1 MIKNIHFTNPKL
13 WSKKN
18 KIIAAIV
25 AAVLVLA
32 SIAGAVITSRIQHQK
47 ECQARSVAFAD
58 KLTQLDQ
65 STAKAHDAL
74 ATVDESV
81 KVGEGARLAH
91 TEGFTL
97 APEGQSAT
105 AELND
110 AITKADETKT
120 SEAAKAHAEEGK
132 CLSQQDVTDAEAAVK
147 AVDDKTQSFVNARDA
162 YRLTKATDEAN
173 STMDAA
179 KSNLA
184 EAQKNADEQIK
195 AVDDDSQMASDGNV
209 KAAYD
214 ALKNVNNESHSISTT
229 VTADSYDEAVASI
242 AKAKEVDQK
251 ANDIKKDLDSLKN
264 AVNTYQEAKAAQ
276 AAAAARSTQQ
286 SASSNGGSARSTQQ
300 SASSNGGSARSYGS
314 TGGSQARSYSNGG
327 GSSSGSTGGSSY
339 SGSNNSNSGG
349 SSSSGKVSNEEIY
362 KHSVSDEEANSGRY
376 TYCVYIGNGR
386 QLCH

>member
-13 WSKKN
+13 WSKRN

-47 ECQARSVAFAD
+47 ECQARSVAFTD

-120 SEAAKAHAEEGK
+120 SEAAKESAEEGK

-147 AVDDKTQSFVNARDA
+147 AVDDKTQSFVNALDA

-179 KSNLA
+179 KANLA

-209 KAAYD
+209 KGAYD
-214 ALKNVNNESHSISTT
+214 ALKNVNNESHSLSTT
-229 VTADSYDEAVASI
+229 VTTSSYDEAVASI

-251 ANDIKKDLDSLKN
+251 ANDIKTDLESLKG
-264 AVNTYQEAKAAQ
+264 AVNTYREAKAAE
-276 AAAAARSTQQ
+276 AAAASRSAQQ
-286 SASSNGGSARSTQQ
+286 SASNGGSSY
-300 SASSNGGSARSYGS
+300 SSGSSSSARSYGS

-327 GSSSGSTGGSSY
+327 GSSY
-339 SGSNNSNSGG
+339 SGGG
-349 SSSSGKVSNEEIY
+349 SSSSS
-362 KHSVSDEEANSGRY
+362 NSGGGSSASSSGGNQSQSRTGDESWRQY
-376 TYCVYIGNGR
+376 VKSGSEIKPGQHCYNVGKDQYI
-386 QLCH
+386 CA

>member
-1 MIKNIHFTNPKL
+1 MKTPKIHFTNPKL
-13 WSKKN
+13 WSKRN

-91 TEGFTL
+91 TESFTL

-110 AITKADETKT
+110 AIAKAEGTKT
-120 SEAAKAHAEEGK
+120 SEAAKESAEEGK

-214 ALKNVNNESHSISTT
+214 ALKNVNNESHSLSTT
-229 VTADSYDEAVASI
+229 VTISSYDEAVASI
-242 AKAKEVDQK
+242 AKAKDVDQK

-264 AVNTYQEAKAAQ
+264 AVNTYQEAKAAE
-276 AAAAARSTQQ
+276 AAAASRSAQQ
-286 SASSNGGSARSTQQ
+286 SASNRGGSSYN
-300 SASSNGGSARSYGS
+300 SGSSSSARSYGS
-314 TGGSQARSYSNGG
+314 TGGSQSRSYSNGG

-339 SGSNNSNSGG
+339 SGSNNNNSGG

-376 TYCVYIGNGR
+376 TYCVYIDNGR

>member
-1 MIKNIHFTNPKL
+1 MKTPKIHFTNPKL

-25 AAVLVLA
+25 AAILVLA

-110 AITKADETKT
+110 AITKADEAKT
-120 SEAAKAHAEEGK
+120 SEAAKESAEAGK
-132 CLSQQDVTDAEAAVK
+132 CLSQQDVTDAETAVK

-214 ALKNVNNESHSISTT
+214 ALKNVNNESHSLSTT
-229 VTADSYDEAVASI
+229 VTISSYDEAVASI

-251 ANDIKKDLDSLKN
+251 ANDIKKDLESLKN
-264 AVNTYQEAKAAQ
+264 AVNTYQEAKAAE
-276 AAAAARSTQQ
+276 AAAASRS
-286 SASSNGGSARSTQQ
+286 AQQ

-339 SGSNNSNSGG
+339 SNGGSNSGG
-349 SSSSGKVSNEEIY
+349 GSSASSSTGNQSQSKTGDESWRQYVKSGSEIKPGQHCY
-362 KHSVSDEEANSGRY
+362 NVGKDQ
-376 TYCVYIGNGR
+376 YI
-386 QLCH
+386 CA

>member
-13 WSKKN
+13 WSKRN

-47 ECQARSVAFAD
+47 ECQARSASFAD

-81 KVGEGARLAH
+81 KEGEGARLAH
-91 TEGFTL
+91 TQGFTL

-105 AELND
+105 ADLND
-110 AITKADETKT
+110 AIAKAEEAKT
-120 SEAAKAHAEEGK
+120 SEAAKASTEQGK
-132 CLSQQDVTDAEAAVK
+132 CLSQQDVTDAEAAIK
-147 AVDDKTQSFVNARDA
+147 AVDDKTQSFVGARDA

-179 KSNLA
+179 KAKLA
-184 EAQKNADEQIK
+184 QAQQDAAQEIG
-195 AVDDDSQMASDGNV
+195 AVDGDSQMASDGNV
-209 KAAYD
+209 KGAYD

-242 AKAKEVDQK
+242 EKAKDVDQK
-251 ANDIKKDLDSLKN
+251 ANDIKKDLESLKG
-264 AVNTYQEAKAAQ
+264 AVNTYQEAKAAE
-276 AAAAARSTQQ
+276 AAAAS
-286 SASSNGGSARSTQQ
+286 RSTQQ

-314 TGGSQARSYSNGG
+314 TSGSQARSYSNGG
-327 GSSSGSTGGSSY
+327 GSGSTGGSSY
-339 SGSNNSNSGG
+339 SNGGSNSGSG
-349 SSSSGKVSNEEIY
+349 SGGNQSQSRTGDESWRQYVKSGSEI
-362 KHSVSDEEANSGRY
+362 KPGMH
-376 TYCVYIGNGR
+376 CYIVGKD
-386 QLCH
+386 QYICS

>member
-1 MIKNIHFTNPKL
+1 MKTPKIHFTNPKL

-47 ECQARSVAFAD
+47 ECQTRSASFAD

-120 SEAAKAHAEEGK
+120 SEAAKAHAEQGK

-209 KAAYD
+209 KGAYD

-242 AKAKEVDQK
+242 AKAKDVDQK
-251 ANDIKKDLDSLKN
+251 ANDIKKGLESLKN
-264 AVNTYQEAKAAQ
+264 AENAYKEAKAAE
-276 AAAAARSTQQ
+276 AAAASRS
-286 SASSNGGSARSTQQ
+286 AQQ

-314 TGGSQARSYSNGG
+314 TGGSQSRSYSNGG

-339 SGSNNSNSGG
+339 SGSGSNSGG
-349 SSSSGKVSNEEIY
+349 SSSGSTSNQSQSKTGDESWRQYVKSGSEIKPGQHCY
-362 KHSVSDEEANSGRY
+362 DVGKDQY
-376 TYCVYIGNGR
+376 ICV
-386 QLCH
+386 

>member
-13 WSKKN
+13 WSKRN

-47 ECQARSVAFAD
+47 ECQARSASFAD

-110 AITKADETKT
+110 AIAKADETKT
-120 SEAAKAHAEEGK
+120 SEVAKAHAEEGK
-132 CLSQQDVTDAEAAVK
+132 CLSQRDVTDAEAAVK

-209 KAAYD
+209 KGAYD
-214 ALKNVNNESHSISTT
+214 ALKNVNNESHSLSTT
-229 VTADSYDEAVASI
+229 VTISSYDEAVASI

-251 ANDIKKDLDSLKN
+251 AEDIKKAQESLKN
-264 AVNTYQEAKAAQ
+264 AENTYREAQ
-276 AAAAARSTQQ
+276 AAEAAAASRS
-286 SASSNGGSARSTQQ
+286 AQQ

-327 GSSSGSTGGSSY
+327 GSSSGSTGGSSH
-339 SGSNNSNSGG
+339 SNGGGSNSGG
-349 SSSSGKVSNEEIY
+349 GQPPIKSDAEFEKWTYEHSIGKDQLKPGMKCFV
-362 KHSVSDEEANSGRY
+362 V
-376 TYCVYIGNGR
+376 GNGR
-386 QLCH
+386 YMCS

>member
-1 MIKNIHFTNPKL
+1 MLKNIHFTNPKL
-13 WSKKN
+13 WSKRN

-25 AAVLVLA
+25 ATVLVLA
-32 SIAGAVITSRIQHQK
+32 SIAGAVVTSRIQHQK
-47 ECQARSVAFAD
+47 ECQARSASFAD

-65 STAKAHDAL
+65 STTKAHDAL

-81 KVGEGARLAH
+81 KVGEGSRLAH

-97 APEGQSAT
+97 APEGQSVT

-120 SEAAKAHAEEGK
+120 SEAAKASAEQGK
-132 CLSQQDVTDAEAAVK
+132 CLSQQDVTDAEAAIK
-147 AVDDKTQSFVNARDA
+147 AVDDQTQSFVGARDA

-179 KSNLA
+179 KANLA

-209 KAAYD
+209 KGAYD

-251 ANDIKKDLDSLKN
+251 ANDIKKDLESLKN
-264 AVNTYQEAKAAQ
+264 AVNTYQEAQAAQ
-276 AAAAARSTQQ
+276 AAAASRSAQQ
-286 SASSNGGSARSTQQ
+286 SASNGGSSY
-300 SASSNGGSARSYGS
+300 SSGSSSSARSYGS

-327 GSSSGSTGGSSY
+327 GSSSGSTGGSSH
-339 SGSNNSNSGG
+339 SNGGGSNSGG
-349 SSSSGKVSNEEIY
+349 GQPPIKSDAEFEKWTYEHSIGKDQLKPGMKCFV
-362 KHSVSDEEANSGRY
+362 V
-376 TYCVYIGNGR
+376 GNGR
-386 QLCH
+386 YMCS

>member
-1 MIKNIHFTNPKL
+1 MKTPKIHFTNPKL
-13 WSKKN
+13 WSKRN

-47 ECQARSVAFAD
+47 ECQARSASFAD

-91 TEGFTL
+91 TQGFTL

-110 AITKADETKT
+110 AIAKAEETKT
-120 SEAAKAHAEEGK
+120 SEATKAHAEQGK

-147 AVDDKTQSFVNARDA
+147 TVDDKTQSFVNARDA

-195 AVDDDSQMASDGNV
+195 AVGDDSQMASDGNV
-209 KAAYD
+209 KGAYD
-214 ALKNVNNESHSISTT
+214 ALKNVNNESHSLSTT
-229 VTADSYDEAVASI
+229 VTISSYDEAVASI

-264 AVNTYQEAKAAQ
+264 AVNTYQEAKAAE
-276 AAAAARSTQQ
+276 AAAASRSAQQ
-286 SASSNGGSARSTQQ
+286 SASSNGGSS
-300 SASSNGGSARSYGS
+300 RSYGS
-314 TGGSQARSYSNGG
+314 TGGSQSRSYSNGG

-339 SGSNNSNSGG
+339 SGGGSNSGG
-349 SSSSGKVSNEEIY
+349 SSSGSTSNQSQSKTGDESWRQYVKSGSEIKPGQHCY
-362 KHSVSDEEANSGRY
+362 NVGKDQ
-376 TYCVYIGNGR
+376 YI
-386 QLCH
+386 CA

>member
-1 MIKNIHFTNPKL
+1 MKTPKIHFTNPKL
-13 WSKKN
+13 WSKRN

-47 ECQARSVAFAD
+47 ECQARSVAFND

-110 AITKADETKT
+110 AIAKADETKT
-120 SEAAKAHAEEGK
+120 SEAAKESAEQGK

-209 KAAYD
+209 KGAYD
-214 ALKNVNNESHSISTT
+214 ALKNVNNESHSLSTT
-229 VTADSYDEAVASI
+229 VTISSYDEAVASI

-251 ANDIKKDLDSLKN
+251 ANDIKKDLESLKG
-264 AVNTYQEAKAAQ
+264 AVSTYQEAKAAE
-276 AAAAARSTQQ
+276 AAAASRSAQQ
-286 SASSNGGSARSTQQ
+286 SA
-300 SASSNGGSARSYGS
+300 SNGGSARSYGS

-327 GSSSGSTGGSSY
+327 GSSSSSTGGSSY
-339 SGSNNSNSGG
+339 SGGGSNSGG
-349 SSSSGKVSNEEIY
+349 SSSGSTSNQSQSKTGDESWRQYVKSGSQIKPGQHCYNVG
-362 KHSVSDEEANSGRY
+362 KDQ
-376 TYCVYIGNGR
+376 YI
-386 QLCH
+386 CA

>member
-47 ECQARSVAFAD
+47 DCQARSVAFAD

-81 KVGEGARLAH
+81 KEGEGARLAH

-120 SEAAKAHAEEGK
+120 SEAAKESAEEGK
-132 CLSQQDVTDAEAAVK
+132 CLSQQDITDAEAVIK
-147 AVDDKTQSFVNARDA
+147 AVDDQTQSFITTRDA
-162 YRLTKATDEAN
+162 YRLTKAAGEAN

-179 KSNLA
+179 KSKLA
-184 EAQKNADEQIK
+184 QVQQAADEQIK
-195 AVDDDSQMASDGNV
+195 IVDEDSQMASDGNV

-242 AKAKEVDQK
+242 EKAKTVDQK
-251 ANDIKKDLDSLKN
+251 ANDVKNAQESLKN
-264 AVNTYQEAKAAQ
+264 AINAYHEAQAAQ
-276 AAAAARSTQQ
+276 AAAASRA
-286 SASSNGGSARSTQQ
+286 ASSNSGS
-300 SASSNGGSARSYGS
+300 RSYNSGS
-314 TGGSQARSYSNGG
+314 TGGSQSRSYSGG
-327 GSSSGSTGGSSY
+327 GSGSTGGSSHTE
-339 SGSNNSNSGG
+339 SGTGNPYEAEHARIDAELRKRALTKEQADSG
-349 SSSSGKVSNEEIY
+349 
-362 KHSVSDEEANSGRY
+362 HY
-376 TYCVYIGNGR
+376 TYCFITDYGYI
-386 QLCH
+386 CS

>member
-110 AITKADETKT
+110 AIAKADEAKT
-120 SEAAKAHAEEGK
+120 SEAAKESAEEGK

-242 AKAKEVDQK
+242 EKAKAADQK
-251 ANDIKKDLDSLKN
+251 ATDVKNAQEALKN
-264 AVNTYQEAKAAQ
+264 AINAYQEAKAAQ
-276 AAAAARSTQQ
+276 AATASRS
-286 SASSNGGSARSTQQ
+286 AQQ
-300 SASSNGGSARSYGS
+300 SASSNGGSARSYSNG
-314 TGGSQARSYSNGG
+314 GGSSYSGG
-327 GSSSGSTGGSSY
+327 GSSSGSTGGSSH
-339 SGSNNSNSGG
+339 SNGGSNSGG
-349 SSSSGKVSNEEIY
+349 GSHSGGGQPPIKSDAEFEKWTY
-362 KHSVSDEEANSGRY
+362 EHSIGKDQLKPGMKCFV
-376 TYCVYIGNGR
+376 VGNGR
-386 QLCH
+386 YMCS

>member
-13 WSKKN
+13 WSKRN

-47 ECQARSVAFAD
+47 ECQARSASFAD

-81 KVGEGARLAH
+81 KVGEGSRLAH
-91 TEGFTL
+91 TESFTL

-110 AITKADETKT
+110 AIAKAEETKN
-120 SEAAKAHAEEGK
+120 SEAAKESAEEGK

-209 KAAYD
+209 KGAYD
-214 ALKNVNNESHSISTT
+214 ALKNVNNESHSLSTT
-229 VTADSYDEAVASI
+229 VTISSYDEAVASI

-251 ANDIKKDLDSLKN
+251 ANDIKKDLESLKG
-264 AVNTYQEAKAAQ
+264 AVNTYQEAKAAE
-276 AAAAARSTQQ
+276 AAAASRSAQQ
-286 SASSNGGSARSTQQ
+286 SASSNSGSS
-300 SASSNGGSARSYGS
+300 RSYGS
-314 TGGSQARSYSNGG
+314 TGGSQSRSYSNGG

-339 SGSNNSNSGG
+339 SGGGSNSGG
-349 SSSSGKVSNEEIY
+349 SSSGSTSNQSQSKTGDESWRQYVKSGSEIKPGQHCY
-362 KHSVSDEEANSGRY
+362 NVGKDQ
-376 TYCVYIGNGR
+376 YI
-386 QLCH
+386 CA

>member
-13 WSKKN
+13 WSKRN

-47 ECQARSVAFAD
+47 ECQARSASFAD

-110 AITKADETKT
+110 AITKADEAKT

-132 CLSQQDVTDAEAAVK
+132 CLSQQDVTDAEATVK
-147 AVDDKTQSFVNARDA
+147 AVDDKTQSFVDARDA

-179 KSNLA
+179 KANLA

-195 AVDDDSQMASDGNV
+195 AVNDDSQMASDGNV
-209 KAAYD
+209 KGAYD
-214 ALKNVNNESHSISTT
+214 ALKNVNNESHFLSTT
-229 VTADSYDEAVASI
+229 VTISSYDEAVASI
-242 AKAKEVDQK
+242 AKAKDVDQK
-251 ANDIKKDLDSLKN
+251 ANDIKKDLESLKN
-264 AVNTYQEAKAAQ
+264 AVNTYQETKAAE
-276 AAAAARSTQQ
+276 AAAASRS
-286 SASSNGGSARSTQQ
+286 AQQ

-339 SGSNNSNSGG
+339 SNGGSNSGG
-349 SSSSGKVSNEEIY
+349 GSSSGSTGNQSQSKTGDESWRQYVKSGSEIKPGQHCY
-362 KHSVSDEEANSGRY
+362 NVGKDQ
-376 TYCVYIGNGR
+376 YI
-386 QLCH
+386 CA

>member
-1 MIKNIHFTNPKL
+1 MIKNIHFANPKL

-47 ECQARSVAFAD
+47 DCQARSVAFAD

-105 AELND
+105 AELNN
-110 AITKADETKT
+110 AIAKADETKT

-209 KAAYD
+209 KGAYD
-214 ALKNVNNESHSISTT
+214 ALKNVNNESHSLSTT
-229 VTADSYDEAVASI
+229 VTISSYDEAVASI

-251 ANDIKKDLDSLKN
+251 ANDIKKDLESLKG
-264 AVNTYQEAKAAQ
+264 AVNTYQEAKAAE
-276 AAAAARSTQQ
+276 AAAASRSAQQ
-286 SASSNGGSARSTQQ
+286 SASNRGGSSY
-300 SASSNGGSARSYGS
+300 SSGSSSSARSYGS
-314 TGGSQARSYSNGG
+314 TGGSQSRSYSNGG
-327 GSSSGSTGGSSY
+327 GSS

>member
-58 KLTQLDQ
+58 KLNQLDQ

-81 KVGEGARLAH
+81 KEGEGSRLAH
-91 TEGFTL
+91 TQGFTL
-97 APEGQSAT
+97 APEGQSTT

-110 AITKADETKT
+110 AIAKADETKT
-120 SEAAKAHAEEGK
+120 SEAAKESAEEGK

-209 KAAYD
+209 KGAYD
-214 ALKNVNNESHSISTT
+214 ALKNVNNESHSLSTT
-229 VTADSYDEAVASI
+229 VTISSYDEAVASI

-251 ANDIKKDLDSLKN
+251 ANDIKKDLESLKG
-264 AVNTYQEAKAAQ
+264 AVSTYQEAKAAE
-276 AAAAARSTQQ
+276 AAAASRSAQQ
-286 SASSNGGSARSTQQ
+286 SASNRGGSSY
-300 SASSNGGSARSYGS
+300 SSGSSSSARSYGS
-314 TGGSQARSYSNGG
+314 TGGSQSRSYSNGG
-327 GSSSGSTGGSSY
+327 GGSTSGGGS
-339 SGSNNSNSGG
+339 SNSGG
-349 SSSSGKVSNEEIY
+349 GSSASSSAGNQSQSKTGDESWRQYVKSGSEIKPGQHCY
-362 KHSVSDEEANSGRY
+362 NVGKDQ
-376 TYCVYIGNGR
+376 YI
-386 QLCH
+386 CA

>member
-13 WSKKN
+13 WSKRN

-81 KVGEGARLAH
+81 KEGEGARLAH
-91 TEGFTL
+91 TQGFTL

-105 AELND
+105 ADLND
-110 AITKADETKT
+110 AIAKAEETKT
-120 SEAAKAHAEEGK
+120 SEAAKGSAEEGK
-132 CLSQQDVTDAEAAVK
+132 CLSAQDVTDAEAAVK
-147 AVDDKTQSFVNARDA
+147 AVDNKTQSFVNARDA

-229 VTADSYDEAVASI
+229 VTADSYDEAVTSI
-242 AKAKEVDQK
+242 EKAKAADQK
-251 ANDIKKDLDSLKN
+251 ATDVKNAQEALKN
-264 AVNTYQEAKAAQ
+264 AINAYQEAKAAE
-276 AAAAARSTQQ
+276 AAAASRSAQQ
-286 SASSNGGSARSTQQ
+286 SASNRGGSSY
-300 SASSNGGSARSYGS
+300 SSGSSSSARSYGS
-314 TGGSQARSYSNGG
+314 TGGSQSRSYSNGG

-339 SGSNNSNSGG
+339 PGSNNSNSGG

>member
-1 MIKNIHFTNPKL
+1 MKTPKIHFTNPKL

-105 AELND
+105 ADLND
-110 AITKADETKT
+110 AITKAEEAKT
-120 SEAAKAHAEEGK
+120 TEAAKESAEEGK

-179 KSNLA
+179 KANLA

-209 KAAYD
+209 KGAYD
-214 ALKNVNNESHSISTT
+214 ALKNINNESHTLSTT
-229 VTADSYDEAVASI
+229 VTISSYDEAVASI

-251 ANDIKKDLDSLKN
+251 ANDIKKDLESLKG
-264 AVNTYQEAKAAQ
+264 AVNTYQEAKAAE
-276 AAAAARSTQQ
+276 AAAASRS
-286 SASSNGGSARSTQQ
+286 AQQ

-339 SGSNNSNSGG
+339 SGSGSNSGG
-349 SSSSGKVSNEEIY
+349 SSSGSTSNQSQSKTGDESWRQYVKSGSEIKPGQHCY
-362 KHSVSDEEANSGRY
+362 NVGKDQ
-376 TYCVYIGNGR
+376 YI
-386 QLCH
+386 CA

>member
-1 MIKNIHFTNPKL
+1 MKTPKIHFTNPKL

-74 ATVDESV
+74 ATGDESV
-81 KVGEGARLAH
+81 KVGEGSRLAH
-91 TEGFTL
+91 TDGFQTV
-97 APEGQSAT
+97 AEGQSAT

-110 AITKADETKT
+110 AIAKAEETKT
-120 SEAAKAHAEEGK
+120 SEAAKASADQNK

-147 AVDDKTQSFVNARDA
+147 AVDDKTQSFINARDA

-179 KSNLA
+179 KAKLA
-184 EAQKNADEQIK
+184 QAQQDAAGEIG
-195 AVDDDSQMASDGNV
+195 AVDGDSQMASDGNV
-209 KAAYD
+209 KGAYD
-214 ALKNVNNESHSISTT
+214 ALKNVEGESHSLSTT
-229 VTADSYDEAVASI
+229 VTATSYDEAVASI
-242 AKAKEVDQK
+242 AKAKDVDQK
-251 ANDIKKDLDSLKN
+251 AEDIKKAQESLKN
-264 AVNTYQEAKAAQ
+264 AENTYKEAKAAE
-276 AAAAARSTQQ
+276 AAAASRS
-286 SASSNGGSARSTQQ
+286 AQQ

-327 GSSSGSTGGSSY
+327 GSSYSGGGSSSGSTGGSSY
-339 SGSNNSNSGG
+339 SGGGSNSGG
-349 SSSSGKVSNEEIY
+349 GQPPIKSDAEFEKWTYEHSIGKDQLKPGMKCFV
-362 KHSVSDEEANSGRY
+362 V
-376 TYCVYIGNGR
+376 GNGR
-386 QLCH
+386 YMCS

>member
-32 SIAGAVITSRIQHQK
+32 SITGAVITSRIQHQK

-81 KVGEGARLAH
+81 KEGEGARLAH

-110 AITKADETKT
+110 AIAKAEETKT

-184 EAQKNADEQIK
+184 QAQKDADEQIK

-209 KAAYD
+209 KGAYD
-214 ALKNVNNESHSISTT
+214 ALKNVNNESHSLSTT
-229 VTADSYDEAVASI
+229 VTISSYDEAVASI

-264 AVNTYQEAKAAQ
+264 AVNTYQEAKAAE
-276 AAAAARSTQQ
+276 AAAASRSAQQ
-286 SASSNGGSARSTQQ
+286 SASSRGGSSY
-300 SASSNGGSARSYGS
+300 SSGSSSSARSYGS
-314 TGGSQARSYSNGG
+314 TGGSQARSHSNGG
-327 GSSSGSTGGSSY
+327 GSSSSSTGGSSY
-339 SGSNNSNSGG
+339 SGGGSNSGG
-349 SSSSGKVSNEEIY
+349 GQPPIKSDAEFEKWTYEHSIGKDQLKPGMKCFV
-362 KHSVSDEEANSGRY
+362 V
-376 TYCVYIGNGR
+376 GNGR
-386 QLCH
+386 YMCS

>member
-47 ECQARSVAFAD
+47 DCQARSVAFAD

-110 AITKADETKT
+110 AIAKAEETKT
-120 SEAAKAHAEEGK
+120 SEAAKAHAEQGK

-184 EAQKNADEQIK
+184 EAQKSADEQIK

-209 KAAYD
+209 KGAYD
-214 ALKNVNNESHSISTT
+214 ALKNVNNESHSLSTT
-229 VTADSYDEAVASI
+229 VTISSYDEAVASI
-242 AKAKEVDQK
+242 AKAKDVDQK

-264 AVNTYQEAKAAQ
+264 AVNTYQEAKAAE
-276 AAAAARSTQQ
+276 AAAASRSAQQ
-286 SASSNGGSARSTQQ
+286 SASNRGGSSY
-300 SASSNGGSARSYGS
+300 SSGSSSSARSYGS

-327 GSSSGSTGGSSY
+327 GSSSGSTGGSSH
-339 SGSNNSNSGG
+339 SNGGGSNSGG
-349 SSSSGKVSNEEIY
+349 GQPPIKSDAEFEKWTYEHSIGKDQLKPGMKCFV
-362 KHSVSDEEANSGRY
+362 V
-376 TYCVYIGNGR
+376 GNGR
-386 QLCH
+386 YMCS

>member
-120 SEAAKAHAEEGK
+120 SEAAKTHAEQGK

-209 KAAYD
+209 KGAYD

-242 AKAKEVDQK
+242 EKAKDADQK
-251 ANDIKKDLDSLKN
+251 ATDVKNAQEALKN
-264 AVNTYQEAKAAQ
+264 AINAYQEAKAAQ
-276 AAAAARSTQQ
+276 AAAASRS
-286 SASSNGGSARSTQQ
+286 AQQ

-314 TGGSQARSYSNGG
+314 TGGSQSRSYSNGG

-339 SGSNNSNSGG
+339 SGGGSNSGG
-349 SSSSGKVSNEEIY
+349 SSSGSTSNQSQSKTGDESWRQYVKNGSQIKPGQHCYNVGK
-362 KHSVSDEEANSGRY
+362 DQ
-376 TYCVYIGNGR
+376 YI
-386 QLCH
+386 CS

>member
-105 AELND
+105 ADLND
-110 AITKADETKT
+110 AIAKAEETKT
-120 SEAAKAHAEEGK
+120 SEAAKESAEEGK

-173 STMDAA
+173 ATMDAA

-195 AVDDDSQMASDGNV
+195 VVDDDSQMASDGNV
-209 KAAYD
+209 KGAYD
-214 ALKNVNNESHSISTT
+214 ALKNVNNESHSLSTT
-229 VTADSYDEAVASI
+229 VTISSYDEAVASI

-264 AVNTYQEAKAAQ
+264 AVNTYQEAKAAE
-276 AAAAARSTQQ
+276 AAAASRSAQQ
-286 SASSNGGSARSTQQ
+286 SASNGGSSY
-300 SASSNGGSARSYGS
+300 SSGSSSSARSYGS
-314 TGGSQARSYSNGG
+314 TGGSQSRSYSNGG
-327 GSSSGSTGGSSY
+327 GGSTSGGGS
-339 SGSNNSNSGG
+339 SNSGG
-349 SSSSGKVSNEEIY
+349 GSSASSSAGNQSQSRTGDESWRQYVKSGSEIKPGQHCY
-362 KHSVSDEEANSGRY
+362 NVGKDQ
-376 TYCVYIGNGR
+376 YI
-386 QLCH
+386 CA

>member
-1 MIKNIHFTNPKL
+1 MKTPKIHFTNPKL

-47 ECQARSVAFAD
+47 ECQARSASFAD

-110 AITKADETKT
+110 AIAKADEAKT

-132 CLSQQDVTDAEAAVK
+132 CLSQQDVTNAEAAVK

-209 KAAYD
+209 KGAYD
-214 ALKNVNNESHSISTT
+214 ALKNVNNESHSLSTT
-229 VTADSYDEAVASI
+229 VTISSYDEAVASI

-251 ANDIKKDLDSLKN
+251 ANDIKKDLESLKN
-264 AVNTYQEAKAAQ
+264 AVNTYQEAKAAE
-276 AAAAARSTQQ
+276 AAAASRSAQQ
-286 SASSNGGSARSTQQ
+286 SASNGGSSY
-300 SASSNGGSARSYGS
+300 SSGSSSSARSYGS

-327 GSSSGSTGGSSY
+327 GSSSGSTGGSSH
-339 SGSNNSNSGG
+339 SNGGGSNSGG
-349 SSSSGKVSNEEIY
+349 GQPPIKSDAEFEKWTYEHSIGKDQLKPGMKCFV
-362 KHSVSDEEANSGRY
+362 V
-376 TYCVYIGNGR
+376 GNGR
-386 QLCH
+386 YMCS

>member
-13 WSKKN
+13 WSKRN

-110 AITKADETKT
+110 AITKADEAKT
-120 SEAAKAHAEEGK
+120 SEAAKTHAEEGK

-209 KAAYD
+209 KGAYD
-214 ALKNVNNESHSISTT
+214 ALKNVNNESHSLSTT
-229 VTADSYDEAVASI
+229 VTISSYDEAVASI

-251 ANDIKKDLDSLKN
+251 ANDIKKDLESLKN
-264 AVNTYQEAKAAQ
+264 AVNTYQEAKAAE
-276 AAAAARSTQQ
+276 AAAASRSAQQ
-286 SASSNGGSARSTQQ
+286 SASNGGSSY
-300 SASSNGGSARSYGS
+300 SSGSSSSARSYGS

-339 SGSNNSNSGG
+339 SGGGSNSGG
-349 SSSSGKVSNEEIY
+349 GQPPIKSDAEFEKWTYEHSIGKDQLKPGMKCFV
-362 KHSVSDEEANSGRY
+362 V
-376 TYCVYIGNGR
+376 GNGR
-386 QLCH
+386 YMCS